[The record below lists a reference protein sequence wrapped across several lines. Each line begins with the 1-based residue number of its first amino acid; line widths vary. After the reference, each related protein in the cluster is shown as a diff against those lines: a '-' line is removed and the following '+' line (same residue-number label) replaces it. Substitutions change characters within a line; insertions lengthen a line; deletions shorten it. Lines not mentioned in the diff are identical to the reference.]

1 MSHLFFNDFIRSL
14 IRRLPVH
21 YKNRYL
27 EAKHHKP
34 IPVHQQLPQQ
44 KYEVLA
50 SGEMYDKFIYL
61 LYTRFYHSLI

>member
-50 SGEMYDKFIYL
+50 SGEM
-61 LYTRFYHSLI
+61 